1 MNIDYEKALEKYEAD
16 KNKAYEEYKRQK
28 EEEWNNF
35 KQEDLDAAQ
44 EKYFR
49 LVGRVFWPLI
59 ENKTCWLRVPYF
71 AYNRAHFHVYSL
83 LILNSGFLRLDM
95 KKNFGK
101 ETTSFRLRKA

>member
-49 LVGRVFWPLI
+49 LVGRVF
-59 ENKTCWLRVPYF
+59 
-71 AYNRAHFHVYSL
+71 
-83 LILNSGFLRLDM
+83 
-95 KKNFGK
+95 
-101 ETTSFRLRKA
+101 